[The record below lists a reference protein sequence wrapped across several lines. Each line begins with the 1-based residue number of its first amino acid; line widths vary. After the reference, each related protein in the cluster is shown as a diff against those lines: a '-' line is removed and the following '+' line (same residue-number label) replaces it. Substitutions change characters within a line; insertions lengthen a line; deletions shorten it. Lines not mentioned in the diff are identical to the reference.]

1 MENANTFREKITN
14 GDILIGPGITFSDPT
29 VTEALCNTFDFVWID
44 MEHNPL
50 SLEKVQGHIIAT
62 RSSDTTALVR
72 VTWNDPAIIK
82 PVLDIG
88 ADGVIV
94 PWICS
99 VEEAERAVKACLYP
113 PEGIRGYGPRRP
125 SRYGRE
131 GGTEFCRKANETVIV
146 LLQLEHI
153 DAINN
158 LDEILDIPG
167 LSGITVG
174 PNDLS
179 GSMGLMAQP
188 QHPDVVSAIETT
200 VSKARQEGVM
210 IGMPTFDA
218 NDAIRWIEKGVQ
230 WVLVDDD
237 YGFLTASVDQIAKEI
252 SDYTRNKK
260 L

>member
-14 GDILIGPGITFSDPT
+14 GDILIGPGIPFSDPT

-99 VEEAERAVKACLYP
+99 VEEAEPKAEALHRT
-113 PEGIRGYGPRRP
+113 IRY
-125 SRYGRE
+125 
-131 GGTEFCRKANETVIV
+131 FA
-146 LLQLEHI
+146 
-153 DAINN
+153 
-158 LDEILDIPG
+158 
-167 LSGITVG
+167 
-174 PNDLS
+174 
-179 GSMGLMAQP
+179 
-188 QHPDVVSAIETT
+188 
-200 VSKARQEGVM
+200 
-210 IGMPTFDA
+210 
-218 NDAIRWIEKGVQ
+218 
-230 WVLVDDD
+230 
-237 YGFLTASVDQIAKEI
+237 
-252 SDYTRNKK
+252 
-260 L
+260 